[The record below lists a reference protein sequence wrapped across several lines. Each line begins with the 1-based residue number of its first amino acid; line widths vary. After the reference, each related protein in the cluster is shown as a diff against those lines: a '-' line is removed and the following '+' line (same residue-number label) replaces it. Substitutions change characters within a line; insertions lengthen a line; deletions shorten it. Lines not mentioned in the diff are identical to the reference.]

1 LNANELSLA
10 FIFKKYYPIW
20 MKKPKVLKRVKK
32 VELNQQGSFRT
43 LSGVE
48 HFAAVWDEP
57 KLRHLLRRTLFG
69 FKQDD
74 FTSWKGKSMAE
85 VVQLLLSPSPTPLP
99 PVNNYNDT
107 NFSDPTVPAGQTWVN
122 APYDGNANGRRIS
135 SLKSWWLGNLL
146 QQNSSIHEKMTL
158 FWHNHFATEA
168 QDVGDARYMYKYYSL
183 LRKYALGNFKEFVLE
198 ITKDPA
204 MLRYLNG
211 YLNTKTAPDE
221 NYARELQELF
231 TLGKG
236 PLVFYTEADVRAAA
250 RVLTG
255 YTVNA
260 TTISSAFDPNRHDT
274 GNKQFSTYYQNK
286 VILGKTGVNGAKET
300 EELIDM
306 LFLQEETALFLARK
320 LYRFFVY
327 YEIDAATEANVI
339 LPMANLFRASK
350 YEIKPV
356 LELLLSSTH
365 FYDPVNVAGMIKS
378 PLDYCVGLCKEFKM
392 QFPDSTDFANQY
404 LMYDYIRTQAS
415 NMQQNLADPP
425 SVSGWPAYY
434 QAPQFHELWINS
446 DTLPRRNQLMNIL
459 LTSGYTRNG
468 KKIFIDVLT
477 YINALSNPGNPNL
490 LIRDTVAHLCAID
503 LTPEVIQFLKG
514 ILLSGQSTDSY
525 WTDAW
530 TSYKANPINVVAR
543 NMVLSRLNSMFSYL
557 MNLPEYQLS

>member
-1 LNANELSLA
+1 
-10 FIFKKYYPIW
+10 
-20 MKKPKVLKRVKK
+20 MKKPKVLQRSKK
-32 VELNQQGSFRT
+32 VKVSEQGSYRT
-43 LSGVE
+43 LAGLQQ
-48 HFAAVWDEP
+48 FAAAWDEST
-57 KLRHLLRRTLFG
+57 LRHLLRRTLFG

-74 FTSWKGKSMAE
+74 LNALKGKSMAE
-85 VVQLLLSPSPTPLP
+85 VVQLLVTPSQTPLP
-99 PVNNYNDT
+99 PINNYNDA

-122 APYDGNANGRRIS
+122 APYDGNANGRRNT

-146 QQNSSIHEKMTL
+146 QQTSSVHEKMTL
-158 FWHNHFATEA
+158 FWHNHFAVEA
-168 QDVGDARYMYKYYSL
+168 VDVNDARYMYKYYSL
-183 LRKYALGNFKEFVLE
+183 LRKYALGNFKELVLE

-211 YLNTKTAPDE
+211 YQNNKNAPDE

-286 VILGKTGVNGAKET
+286 VILGKTGANGAKET

-306 LFLQEETALFLARK
+306 LFLQDEIALHLCRK

-339 LPMANLFRASK
+339 VPMANLFSAK
-350 YEIKPV
+350 NYEIKPV
-356 LELLLSSTH
+356 LELLFSSTH

-392 QFPDSTDFANQY
+392 QFPDATDFANQY
-404 LMYDYIRTQAS
+404 LMFDYIRTQAS

-425 SVSGWPAYY
+425 SVAGWPAYY

-446 DTLPRRNQLMNIL
+446 DTLPRRNQFMNIL

-477 YINALSNPGNPNL
+477 YVNALPNPGNPNL
-490 LIRDTVAHLCAID
+490 LIRDTVAHLCAIG
-503 LTPEVIQFLKG
+503 LTTEVIQFLKS

-530 TSYKANPINVVAR
+530 TSYKANPTNVVSR

>member
-1 LNANELSLA
+1 
-10 FIFKKYYPIW
+10 
-20 MKKPKVLKRVKK
+20 MKKPKVLQRSKK
-32 VELNQQGSFRT
+32 VKVNEQGSYRT
-43 LSGVE
+43 LAGLQQ
-48 HFAAVWDEP
+48 FAAAWDEST
-57 KLRHLLRRTLFG
+57 LRHLLRRTLFG
-69 FKQDD
+69 FKQEDLNA
-74 FTSWKGKSMAE
+74 WKGKSIAE
-85 VVQLLLSPSPTPLP
+85 VVQLLVSPSQAPLP
-99 PVNNYNDT
+99 PVNNYNDA

-122 APYDGNANGRRIS
+122 APYDGNANGRRNT
-135 SLKSWWLGNLL
+135 SLKSWWLGNLV
-146 QQNSSIHEKMTL
+146 QQNSSVHEKMTL
-158 FWHNHFATEA
+158 FWHNHFAVEA
-168 QDVGDARYMYKYYSL
+168 VDVNDARYMYKYYIL
-183 LRKYALGNFKEFVLE
+183 LRKYALGNFKELVLE
-198 ITKDPA
+198 ITKDPS

-211 YLNTKTAPDE
+211 YQNNKNAPDE

-286 VILGKTGVNGAKET
+286 VILGKTGANGAKET

-306 LFLQEETALFLARK
+306 LFLQQETALYLCRK

-339 LPMANLFRASK
+339 VPMANLFRAK
-350 YEIKPV
+350 NYEVKPV
-356 LELLLSSTH
+356 LELLFSSTH

-378 PLDYCVGLCKEFKM
+378 PLDFCVGLCKEFKM
-392 QFPDSTDFANQY
+392 QFPDSSDFVNQY
-404 LMYDYIRTQAS
+404 LMFDYIRTQAS

-425 SVSGWPAYY
+425 SVAGWPAYY

-446 DTLPRRNQLMNIL
+446 DTLPRRNQFMNIL

-477 YINALSNPGNPNL
+477 YVNALSNPGNPNL
-490 LIRDTVAHLCAID
+490 LIRDTVAHLCAIG
-503 LTPEVIQFLKG
+503 LTAEVIQFLRN

-530 TSYKANPINVVAR
+530 TSYKANPTNVVAR

>member
-1 LNANELSLA
+1 
-10 FIFKKYYPIW
+10 
-20 MKKPKVLKRVKK
+20 MKKPKVLQRSKK
-32 VELNQQGSFRT
+32 VKVSEQGKYRT
-43 LSGVE
+43 LAGLQQ
-48 HFAAVWDEP
+48 FAAAWDEST
-57 KLRHLLRRTLFG
+57 LRHLLRRTLFG
-69 FKQDD
+69 FKQEDINA
-74 FTSWKGKSMAE
+74 WKGKTMAE
-85 VVQLLLSPSPTPLP
+85 VVQLLLSPSPAPLP
-99 PVNNYNDT
+99 PVNNYNDAS
-107 NFSDPTVPAGQTWVN
+107 FSDPTVPAGQTWVN
-122 APYDGNANGRRIS
+122 APYDGNANGRRNS
-135 SLKSWWLGNLL
+135 SLKSWWIGNLI
-146 QQNSSIHEKMTL
+146 QQTSSVHEKMTL

-168 QDVGDARYMYKYYSL
+168 VDVNDARYMYRYYSL
-183 LRKYALGNFKEFVLE
+183 LRKYALGNFKELVLE

-211 YLNTKTAPDE
+211 YQNNKNAPDE

-236 PLVFYTEADVRAAA
+236 PLVFYTEAEVRAAA

-286 VILGKTGVNGAKET
+286 VILGKTGANGAKET

-306 LFLQEETALFLARK
+306 LFLQQETALYLSRK

-339 LPMANLFRASK
+339 LPMANLFRANN
-350 YEIKPV
+350 YEVKPV
-356 LELLLSSTH
+356 LELLFSSTH

-392 QFPDSTDFANQY
+392 QFPDSTDFVNQY

-425 SVSGWPAYY
+425 NVAGWPAYY
-434 QAPQFHELWINS
+434 QAPLFHELWINS
-446 DTLPRRNQLMNIL
+446 DTLPRRNQFMNIL

-477 YINALSNPGNPNL
+477 YVNALSSPGNPNL
-490 LIRDTVAHLCAID
+490 LIRDTVTHLCAIG
-503 LTPEVIQFLKG
+503 LTPEVIQFLKS

-530 TSYKANPINVVAR
+530 TSYKANPTNVVAR

>member
-1 LNANELSLA
+1 
-10 FIFKKYYPIW
+10 
-20 MKKPKVLKRVKK
+20 MKKPKVLQRSKK
-32 VELNQQGSFRT
+32 VNFSKQGNYRT
-43 LSGVE
+43 LAGLQQ
-48 HFAAVWDEP
+48 FAAAWDEST
-57 KLRHLLRRTLFG
+57 LRHLLRRTLFG
-69 FKQDD
+69 FKQEDLNA
-74 FTSWKGKSMAE
+74 WKGKSMAE
-85 VVQLLLSPSPTPLP
+85 VVQLLISPSPSPLP
-99 PVNNYNDT
+99 PVNNYNDA
-107 NFSDPTVPAGQTWVN
+107 NFSDPTVSAGQTWVN
-122 APYDGNANGRRIS
+122 APYDGNANGRRNT
-135 SLKSWWLGNLL
+135 SLKSWWIGNIL
-146 QQNSSIHEKMTL
+146 QQTSSVHEKMTL
-158 FWHNHFATEA
+158 FWHNHFAVEA
-168 QDVGDARYMYKYYSL
+168 VDVNDARYMYRYYNL
-183 LRKYALGNFKEFVLE
+183 LRKYALGNFKELVLE
-198 ITKDPA
+198 VTKDPA

-211 YLNTKTAPDE
+211 YQNNKNAPDE

-286 VILGKTGVNGAKET
+286 VILGKTGANGAKET

-306 LFLQEETALFLARK
+306 LFLQEETALYLCRK
-320 LYRFFVY
+320 FYRFFVY

-339 LPMANLFRASK
+339 LPMANLFRTK
-350 YEIKPV
+350 NYEVKPV
-356 LELLLSSTH
+356 LELLFSSTH

-404 LMYDYIRTQAS
+404 LMFDYIRTQAS

-425 SVSGWPAYY
+425 SVAGWPAYY

-446 DTLPRRNQLMNIL
+446 DTLPRRNQFMNIL

-468 KKIFIDVLT
+468 KKIYIDVLT
-477 YINALSNPGNPNL
+477 YVNALSNPGNPNL
-490 LIRDTVAHLCAID
+490 LIRDTVTHLCAID

-530 TSYKANPINVVAR
+530 TSYKANPTNVVAR

>member
-1 LNANELSLA
+1 
-10 FIFKKYYPIW
+10 
-20 MKKPKVLKRVKK
+20 MKKPKVLQRSKK
-32 VELNQQGSFRT
+32 VKVSEQGKYRT
-43 LSGVE
+43 LAGLQQ
-48 HFAAVWDEP
+48 FAAAWDEYT
-57 KLRHLLRRTLFG
+57 LRHLLRRTLFG
-69 FKQDD
+69 FKQEDINA
-74 FTSWKGKSMAE
+74 WKGKSMAE
-85 VVQLLLSPSPTPLP
+85 VVQLLVSLSPAPLP

-107 NFSDPTVPAGQTWVN
+107 SFSDPTVPAGQTWVN
-122 APYDGNANGRRIS
+122 APYDGNANGRRNS
-135 SLKSWWLGNLL
+135 SLKSWWLGNLI
-146 QQNSSIHEKMTL
+146 QQTSSVHEKMTL

-168 QDVGDARYMYKYYSL
+168 VDVNDARYMYRYYSL
-183 LRKYALGNFKEFVLE
+183 LRKYALGNFKELVLE

-211 YLNTKTAPDE
+211 YQNNKNAPDE

-255 YTVNA
+255 YTVNS

-274 GNKQFSTYYQNK
+274 GNKQFSTFYQNK
-286 VILGKTGVNGAKET
+286 VILGKTGANGAKET

-306 LFLQEETALFLARK
+306 LFLQPETALYLSRK

-339 LPMANLFRASK
+339 LPMANLFRVK
-350 YEIKPV
+350 NYEVKPV
-356 LELLLSSTH
+356 LELLFSSTH

-404 LMYDYIRTQAS
+404 LMFDYIRTQSS

-425 SVSGWPAYY
+425 SVAGWPAYY

-446 DTLPRRNQLMNIL
+446 DTLPRRNQFMNIL

-477 YINALSNPGNPNL
+477 YVNALSSPGNPNL
-490 LIRDTVAHLCAID
+490 LIRDTVTHLCAID

-530 TSYKANPINVVAR
+530 TSYKANPTNVVAR

>member
-1 LNANELSLA
+1 
-10 FIFKKYYPIW
+10 
-20 MKKPKVLKRVKK
+20 MKKPKVLQRSKK
-32 VELNQQGSFRT
+32 VNFNEQGSFRT
-43 LSGVE
+43 LAGLQQ
-48 HFAAVWDEP
+48 FAAAWDEST
-57 KLRHLLRRTLFG
+57 LRHLLRRTLFG
-69 FKQDD
+69 FKQEDLNA
-74 FTSWKGKSMAE
+74 WKGKSMAE
-85 VVQLLLSPSPTPLP
+85 VVQLLVSPSPAPLP

-107 NFSDPTVPAGQTWVN
+107 SFSDPTVPAGQTWVN
-122 APYDGNANGRRIS
+122 APYDGNANGRRNS

-146 QQNSSIHEKMTL
+146 QQTSSVHEKMTL

-168 QDVGDARYMYKYYSL
+168 ADVNDARYMYRYYSL
-183 LRKYALGNFKEFVLE
+183 LRKYALGNFKELVLE

-211 YLNTKTAPDE
+211 YQNNKNAPDE

-255 YTVNA
+255 YTVNT

-274 GNKQFSTYYQNK
+274 GNKQFSTFYQNK
-286 VILGKTGVNGAKET
+286 VILGKTGATGAKET

-306 LFLQEETALFLARK
+306 LFLQPETALYLSRK

-339 LPMANLFRASK
+339 LPMANLFRAK
-350 YEIKPV
+350 NYEVKPV
-356 LELLLSSTH
+356 LELLFSSTH

-392 QFPDSTDFANQY
+392 QFPDSSDFANQY
-404 LMYDYIRTQAS
+404 LMFDYIRTQSS

-425 SVSGWPAYY
+425 SVAGWPAYY

-446 DTLPRRNQLMNIL
+446 DTLPRRNQFMNIL

-477 YINALSNPGNPNL
+477 YVNALSSPGNPNL
-490 LIRDTVAHLCAID
+490 LIRDTVTHLCAID

-530 TSYKANPINVVAR
+530 TSYKANPTNVVAR

>member
-1 LNANELSLA
+1 
-10 FIFKKYYPIW
+10 
-20 MKKPKVLKRVKK
+20 MKKPKVLQRSKK
-32 VELNQQGSFRT
+32 VKVSEQGKYRT
-43 LSGVE
+43 LAGLQQ
-48 HFAAVWDEP
+48 FAASWDEST
-57 KLRHLLRRTLFG
+57 LRHLLRRTLFG
-69 FKQDD
+69 FKQEDINA
-74 FTSWKGKSMAE
+74 WKGKSMAE
-85 VVQLLLSPSPTPLP
+85 VVQLLLSPSPAPLP
-99 PVNNYNDT
+99 PVNNYNDAS
-107 NFSDPTVPAGQTWVN
+107 FSDPTVPAGQTWVN
-122 APYDGNANGRRIS
+122 APYDGNANGRRNS
-135 SLKSWWLGNLL
+135 SLKSWWIGNLI
-146 QQNSSIHEKMTL
+146 QQTSSVHEKMTL

-168 QDVGDARYMYKYYSL
+168 VDVNDARYMYRYYSL
-183 LRKYALGNFKEFVLE
+183 LRKYALGNFKELVLE

-211 YLNTKTAPDE
+211 YQNNKNAPDE

-286 VILGKTGVNGAKET
+286 VILGKTGANGAKET

-306 LFLQEETALFLARK
+306 LFLQQETALYLSRK

-339 LPMANLFRASK
+339 LPMANLFRANN
-350 YEIKPV
+350 YEVKPV
-356 LELLLSSTH
+356 LELLFSSMH
-365 FYDPVNVAGMIKS
+365 FYDPVNLAGMIKS

-404 LMYDYIRTQAS
+404 LMFDYIRTQSS

-425 SVSGWPAYY
+425 SVAGWPAYY
-434 QAPQFHELWINS
+434 QSPLFHELWINS
-446 DTLPRRNQLMNIL
+446 DTLPRRNQFMNVL
-459 LTSGYTRNG
+459 LTSGYTRNS

-477 YINALSNPGNPNL
+477 YVNALSNPGNPNL
-490 LIRDTVAHLCAID
+490 LIRDTVAHLCAIG
-503 LTPEVIQFLKG
+503 LTPEVIQFLKS

-530 TSYKANPINVVAR
+530 TSYKANPTNVVAR

>member
-1 LNANELSLA
+1 
-10 FIFKKYYPIW
+10 
-20 MKKPKVLKRVKK
+20 MKKTKVLQRSKK
-32 VELNQQGSFRT
+32 VNFSEQGRFRT
-43 LSGVE
+43 LAGLQQ
-48 HFAAVWDEP
+48 FAAAWDEST
-57 KLRHLLRRTLFG
+57 LRHLLRRTLFG
-69 FKQDD
+69 FKQEDLNA
-74 FTSWKGKSMAE
+74 WKGKSMTE
-85 VVQLLLSPSPTPLP
+85 VVQLLVSPSQAPLP
-99 PVNNYNDT
+99 PVNNYNDAS
-107 NFSDPTVPAGQTWVN
+107 FSDPTVPAGQTWVN
-122 APYDGNANGRRIS
+122 APYDGNANGRRNS

-146 QQNSSIHEKMTL
+146 QQTSSVHEKMTL
-158 FWHNHFATEA
+158 FWHNHFAVEA
-168 QDVGDARYMYKYYSL
+168 VDVNDARYMYQYYSL
-183 LRKYALGNFKEFVLE
+183 LRKYALGNFKELVLE

-211 YLNTKTAPDE
+211 YQNNKNAPDE

-286 VILGKTGVNGAKET
+286 VILGKTGANGAKET

-306 LFLQEETALFLARK
+306 LFLQEETALYLCRK

-339 LPMANLFRASK
+339 LPMANLFRAK
-350 YEIKPV
+350 NYEVKPV
-356 LELLLSSTH
+356 LELLFSSTH

-404 LMYDYIRTQAS
+404 LMFDYIRTQSS

-425 SVSGWPAYY
+425 SVAGWPAYY

-446 DTLPRRNQLMNIL
+446 DTLPRRNQFMNIL

-477 YINALSNPGNPNL
+477 YVNALSNPGNPNL
-490 LIRDTVAHLCAID
+490 LIRDTVTHLCAID

-530 TSYKANPINVVAR
+530 TSYKANPTNVVAR

>member
-1 LNANELSLA
+1 
-10 FIFKKYYPIW
+10 
-20 MKKPKVLKRVKK
+20 MKKPKVLQRSKK
-32 VELNQQGSFRT
+32 VKTGEQGKYRT
-43 LSGVE
+43 LAGMQQ
-48 HFAAVWDEP
+48 FAAAWDEST
-57 KLRHLLRRTLFG
+57 LRHLLRRTLFG
-69 FKQDD
+69 FKQEDINA
-74 FTSWKGKSMAE
+74 FKGRSMAE
-85 VVQLLLSPSPTPLP
+85 VVQLLVSPSPAPLP
-99 PVNNYNDT
+99 PVNNYNDS

-122 APYDGNANGRRIS
+122 APYDGNANGRRNS
-135 SLKSWWLGNLL
+135 SLKSWWIGNLI
-146 QQNSSIHEKMTL
+146 QQTSSVHEKMTL
-158 FWHNHFATEA
+158 FWHNHFAIESV
-168 QDVGDARYMYKYYSL
+168 DVNDARYMYRYYSL
-183 LRKYALGNFKEFVLE
+183 LRKYALGNFKELVLE

-211 YLNTKTAPDE
+211 YQNNKNAPDE

-236 PLVFYTEADVRAAA
+236 PLVFYTEADVKAAA

-286 VILGKTGVNGAKET
+286 VILGKTGANGAKET

-306 LFLQEETALFLARK
+306 LFLQQETALYLCRK

-339 LPMANLFRASK
+339 LPMANLFRAK
-350 YEIKPV
+350 NYEVKPV

-392 QFPDSTDFANQY
+392 QFPDSTDFANHY
-404 LMYDYIRTQAS
+404 LMFDYIRTQSS

-425 SVSGWPAYY
+425 SVAGWPAYY

-446 DTLPRRNQLMNIL
+446 DTLPRRNQFMNNL

-477 YINALSNPGNPNL
+477 YVNALSNPGNPNL
-490 LIRDTVAHLCAID
+490 LIRDTVTHLCAIG
-503 LTPEVIQFLKG
+503 LTQEVIQFLKS
-514 ILLSGQSTDSY
+514 ILLSGQSNDSY

-530 TSYKANPINVVAR
+530 ISYKANPTNVVAR

>member
-1 LNANELSLA
+1 
-10 FIFKKYYPIW
+10 
-20 MKKPKVLKRVKK
+20 
-32 VELNQQGSFRT
+32 
-43 LSGVE
+43 
-48 HFAAVWDEP
+48 
-57 KLRHLLRRTLFG
+57 
-69 FKQDD
+69 
-74 FTSWKGKSMAE
+74 
-85 VVQLLLSPSPTPLP
+85 
-99 PVNNYNDT
+99 
-107 NFSDPTVPAGQTWVN
+107 
-122 APYDGNANGRRIS
+122 
-135 SLKSWWLGNLL
+135 
-146 QQNSSIHEKMTL
+146 
-158 FWHNHFATEA
+158 
-168 QDVGDARYMYKYYSL
+168 MYRYYSL
-183 LRKYALGNFKEFVLE
+183 LRKYALGNFKQLVLE

-211 YLNTKTAPDE
+211 YQNNKNAPDE

-286 VILGKTGVNGAKET
+286 VILGKTGANGAKET

-306 LFLQEETALFLARK
+306 LFLQEETALYLCRK

-339 LPMANLFRASK
+339 LPMANLFRAK
-350 YEIKPV
+350 NYEVKPV
-356 LELLLSSTH
+356 LELLFSSTH

-392 QFPDSTDFANQY
+392 QFPDSSDFANQY
-404 LMYDYIRTQAS
+404 LMFDYIRTQSS

-425 SVSGWPAYY
+425 SVAGWPAYY

-446 DTLPRRNQLMNIL
+446 DTLPRRNQFMNIL

-477 YINALSNPGNPNL
+477 YVNALSNPGNPNL
-490 LIRDTVAHLCAID
+490 LIRDTVTHLCAID

-530 TSYKANPINVVAR
+530 TSYKANPTNVVAR

>member
-1 LNANELSLA
+1 
-10 FIFKKYYPIW
+10 
-20 MKKPKVLKRVKK
+20 MKKPKVLQRSKK
-32 VELNQQGSFRT
+32 VKVSEQGKYRT
-43 LSGVE
+43 LAGLQQ
-48 HFAAVWDEP
+48 FAAAWDEST
-57 KLRHLLRRTLFG
+57 LRHLLRRTLFG

-74 FTSWKGKSMAE
+74 INAWKGKTMAE
-85 VVQLLLSPSPTPLP
+85 VVQLLLSPSLAPLP

-107 NFSDPTVPAGQTWVN
+107 SFSDPTVPAGQTWVN
-122 APYDGNANGRRIS
+122 APYDGNANGRRNS
-135 SLKSWWLGNLL
+135 SLKSWWIGNLI
-146 QQNSSIHEKMTL
+146 QQTSSVHEKMTL

-168 QDVGDARYMYKYYSL
+168 VDVNDARYMYRYYSL
-183 LRKYALGNFKEFVLE
+183 LRKYALGNFKELVLE

-211 YLNTKTAPDE
+211 YQNNKNAPDE

-236 PLVFYTEADVRAAA
+236 TLVFYTEADVRAAA

-286 VILGKTGVNGAKET
+286 VILGKTGANGAKET

-306 LFLQEETALFLARK
+306 LFLQPETALYLSRK

-339 LPMANLFRASK
+339 LPMANLFRAK
-350 YEIKPV
+350 NYEVKPV
-356 LELLLSSTH
+356 LELLFSSTH

-404 LMYDYIRTQAS
+404 LMFDYIRTQSS

-425 SVSGWPAYY
+425 SVAGWPAYY
-434 QAPQFHELWINS
+434 QSPLFHELWINS
-446 DTLPRRNQLMNIL
+446 DTLPRRNQFMNIL

-477 YINALSNPGNPNL
+477 YVNALSSPGNPNL
-490 LIRDTVAHLCAID
+490 LIRDTVTHLCAIG
-503 LTPEVIQFLKG
+503 LTAEVIQFLKS

-530 TSYKANPINVVAR
+530 TSYKANPTNVVAR

>member
-1 LNANELSLA
+1 
-10 FIFKKYYPIW
+10 

-32 VELNQQGSFRT
+32 VKFNPQGSFRT
-43 LSGVE
+43 LAGVE
-48 HFAAVWDEP
+48 QYAAVWNES

-69 FKQDD
+69 FKQED
-74 FTSWKGKSMAE
+74 FDSWKSKSMAE
-85 VVQLLLSPSPTPLP
+85 VVQLLIRTSPAPLP

-122 APYDGNANGRRIS
+122 APYDGNANGRRNS

-158 FWHNHFATEA
+158 FWHNHFATESA
-168 QDVGDARYMYKYYSL
+168 DVGDARYMYRYYSL
-183 LRKYALGNFKEFVLE
+183 LRKYALGNFKDLVLE

-250 RVLTG
+250 RVMTG

-306 LFLQEETALFLARK
+306 LFLQEETALYLSRK

-339 LPMANLFRASK
+339 VPMANLFRASS
-350 YEIKPV
+350 YEIRPV
-356 LELLLSSTH
+356 LELLFKSTH
-365 FYDPVNVAGMIKS
+365 FYDPVNVAGLIKS
-378 PLDYCVGLCKEFKM
+378 PLDYCVGLCKEFKI
-392 QFPDSTDFANQY
+392 QFPDSADFANQY

-446 DTLPRRNQLMNIL
+446 DTLPRRNQFMNIL

-468 KKIFIDVLT
+468 KKIVIDVLP
-477 YINALSNPGNPNL
+477 YIHALSDPGNPNL
-490 LIRDTVAHLCAID
+490 LIRDTVAHLCAIE
-503 LTPEVIQFLKG
+503 LTTEVIQFLKG

-530 TSYKANPINVVAR
+530 TSYKANPNNTVTR
-543 NMVLSRLNSMFSYL
+543 NMVVSRLNSMFSYL
-557 MNLPEYQLS
+557 LNLPEYQLS

>member
-1 LNANELSLA
+1 
-10 FIFKKYYPIW
+10 
-20 MKKPKVLKRVKK
+20 MKKPKVLQRFKK
-32 VELNQQGSFRT
+32 VNFNEQGSFRT
-43 LSGVE
+43 LAGLQQ
-48 HFAAVWDEP
+48 FAAAWDEST
-57 KLRHLLRRTLFG
+57 LRHLLRRTLFG
-69 FKQDD
+69 FKQEDLNA
-74 FTSWKGKSMAE
+74 WKGKNMAE
-85 VVQLLLSPSPTPLP
+85 VVQLLVSPSQAPLP
-99 PVNNYNDT
+99 PVNNYNDAS
-107 NFSDPTVPAGQTWVN
+107 FSDPTVPAGQTWVN
-122 APYDGNANGRRIS
+122 APYDGNANGRRNS

-146 QQNSSIHEKMTL
+146 QQTSSVHEKMTL
-158 FWHNHFATEA
+158 FWHNHFAVEA
-168 QDVGDARYMYKYYSL
+168 VDVNDARYMYQYYSL
-183 LRKYALGNFKEFVLE
+183 LRKYALGNFKELVLE

-211 YLNTKTAPDE
+211 YQNNKNAPDE

-286 VILGKTGVNGAKET
+286 VILGKTGANGAKET

-306 LFLQEETALFLARK
+306 LFLQEETALYLCRK

-339 LPMANLFRASK
+339 LPMANLFRVK
-350 YEIKPV
+350 NYEVKPV
-356 LELLLSSTH
+356 LELLFSSTH

-404 LMYDYIRTQAS
+404 LMFDYIRTQSS

-425 SVSGWPAYY
+425 SVAGWPAYY

-446 DTLPRRNQLMNIL
+446 DTLPRRNQFMNIL

-477 YINALSNPGNPNL
+477 YVNALSNPGNPNL
-490 LIRDTVAHLCAID
+490 LIRDTVTHLCAID

-530 TSYKANPINVVAR
+530 TSYKANPTNVVAR

>member
-1 LNANELSLA
+1 
-10 FIFKKYYPIW
+10 
-20 MKKPKVLKRVKK
+20 MKKPKVLQRSKK
-32 VELNQQGSFRT
+32 VKVSEQGKYRT
-43 LSGVE
+43 LAGLQQ
-48 HFAAVWDEP
+48 FAASWDEST
-57 KLRHLLRRTLFG
+57 LRHLLRRTLFG
-69 FKQDD
+69 FKQEDINA
-74 FTSWKGKSMAE
+74 WKGKSMAE
-85 VVQLLLSPSPTPLP
+85 VVQLLLSPSPAPLP
-99 PVNNYNDT
+99 PVNNYNDAS
-107 NFSDPTVPAGQTWVN
+107 FSDPTVPAGQTWVN
-122 APYDGNANGRRIS
+122 APYDGNANGRRNS
-135 SLKSWWLGNLL
+135 SLKSWWIGNLI
-146 QQNSSIHEKMTL
+146 QQTSSMHEKMTL

-168 QDVGDARYMYKYYSL
+168 VDVNDARYMYRYYSL
-183 LRKYALGNFKEFVLE
+183 LRKYALGNFKELVLE

-211 YLNTKTAPDE
+211 YQNNKNAPDE

-286 VILGKTGVNGAKET
+286 VILGKTGANGAKET

-306 LFLQEETALFLARK
+306 LFLQQETALYLSRK

-339 LPMANLFRASK
+339 LPMANLFRANN
-350 YEIKPV
+350 YEVKPV
-356 LELLLSSTH
+356 LELLFSSTH

-404 LMYDYIRTQAS
+404 LMFDYIRTQSS

-425 SVSGWPAYY
+425 SVAGWPAYY
-434 QAPQFHELWINS
+434 QSPLFHELWINS
-446 DTLPRRNQLMNIL
+446 DTLPRRNQFMNVL
-459 LTSGYTRNG
+459 LTSGYTRNS

-477 YINALSNPGNPNL
+477 YVNALSNPGNPNL
-490 LIRDTVAHLCAID
+490 LIRDTVAHLCAIG
-503 LTPEVIQFLKG
+503 LTPEVIQFLKS

-530 TSYKANPINVVAR
+530 TSYKANPTNVVAR

>member
-1 LNANELSLA
+1 
-10 FIFKKYYPIW
+10 
-20 MKKPKVLKRVKK
+20 MKKPKVLQRSKK
-32 VELNQQGSFRT
+32 VKVSEQGKYRT
-43 LSGVE
+43 LAGLQQ
-48 HFAAVWDEP
+48 FAASWDEST
-57 KLRHLLRRTLFG
+57 LRHLLRRTLFG
-69 FKQDD
+69 FKQEDINA
-74 FTSWKGKSMAE
+74 WKGKSMAE
-85 VVQLLLSPSPTPLP
+85 VVQLLLSPSPAPLP
-99 PVNNYNDT
+99 PVNNYNDAS
-107 NFSDPTVPAGQTWVN
+107 FSDPTVPAGQTWVN
-122 APYDGNANGRRIS
+122 APYDGNANGRRNS
-135 SLKSWWLGNLL
+135 SLKSWWIGNLI
-146 QQNSSIHEKMTL
+146 QQTSSMHEKMTL

-168 QDVGDARYMYKYYSL
+168 VDVNDARYMYRYYSL
-183 LRKYALGNFKEFVLE
+183 LRKYALGNFKELVLE

-211 YLNTKTAPDE
+211 YQNNKNAPDE

-286 VILGKTGVNGAKET
+286 VILGKTGANGAKET

-306 LFLQEETALFLARK
+306 LFLQPETALYLSRK

-339 LPMANLFRASK
+339 LPMANLFRANN
-350 YEIKPV
+350 YEVKPV
-356 LELLLSSTH
+356 LELLFSSMH
-365 FYDPVNVAGMIKS
+365 FYDPVNLAGMIKS

-404 LMYDYIRTQAS
+404 LMFDYIRTQSS

-425 SVSGWPAYY
+425 SVAGWPAYY
-434 QAPQFHELWINS
+434 QSPLFHELWINS
-446 DTLPRRNQLMNIL
+446 DTLPRRNQFMNVL
-459 LTSGYTRNG
+459 LTSGYTRNS

-477 YINALSNPGNPNL
+477 YVNALSNPGNPNL
-490 LIRDTVAHLCAID
+490 LIRDTVAHLCAIG
-503 LTPEVIQFLKG
+503 LTPEVIQFLKS

-530 TSYKANPINVVAR
+530 TSYKANPTNVVAR

>member
-1 LNANELSLA
+1 
-10 FIFKKYYPIW
+10 

-32 VELNQQGSFRT
+32 VELNPQGNYRT

-48 HFAAVWDEP
+48 HFAAVWDES

-69 FKQDD
+69 FKQED
-74 FTSWKGKSMAE
+74 FTAWKGKSLAE
-85 VVQLLLSPSPTPLP
+85 AVQLLVSSSPSPLP
-99 PVNNYNDT
+99 PVNNYNDSS
-107 NFSDPTVPAGQTWVN
+107 FSDPTVPAGQTWVN
-122 APYDGNANGRRIS
+122 APYDGNANGRRNS

-146 QQNSSIHEKMTL
+146 QQTSSIHEKMTL

-168 QDVGDARYMYKYYSL
+168 ADVGDARYMYRYYSL

-211 YLNTKTAPDE
+211 YQNNKNAPDE

-236 PLVFYTEADVRAAA
+236 PLVFYTEADVRVAA

-260 TTISSAFDPNRHDT
+260 TTISSSFDPNRHDT
-274 GNKQFSTYYQNK
+274 GNKQFSAYYQNK
-286 VILGKTGVNGAKET
+286 VILGKTGVNGSKET

-306 LFLQEETALFLARK
+306 LFLQDETALYLSRK

-339 LPMANLFRASK
+339 APMANLFRASK

-425 SVSGWPAYY
+425 TVSGWPAYY

-477 YINALSNPGNPNL
+477 YVNALSNPGNPNL
-490 LIRDTVAHLCAID
+490 LISDTVAHLCAID

-530 TSYKANPINVVAR
+530 TSYKANPTNTVTR
-543 NMVLSRLNSMFSYL
+543 NMVVSRLNSMFSYL
-557 MNLPEYQLS
+557 LNLPEYQLS

>member
-1 LNANELSLA
+1 
-10 FIFKKYYPIW
+10 

-32 VELNQQGSFRT
+32 VELNPQGNYRT

-48 HFAAVWDEP
+48 HFAAVWDES

-69 FKQDD
+69 FKQED
-74 FTSWKGKSMAE
+74 FTTCKGKSMAE
-85 VVQLLLSPSPTPLP
+85 VVQLLLSPSPAPLP

-122 APYDGNANGRRIS
+122 APYDGNANGRRNS
-135 SLKSWWLGNLL
+135 SLKSWWLGNLI

-168 QDVGDARYMYKYYSL
+168 ADVGDARYMYRYYSL
-183 LRKYALGNFKEFVLE
+183 LRKYALGNFKELVLE

-236 PLVFYTEADVRAAA
+236 PLVFYTEADVRSAA

-274 GNKQFSTYYQNK
+274 GNKQFSAYYQNK

-306 LFLQEETALFLARK
+306 LFLQEETALYMSRR

-339 LPMANLFRASK
+339 VPMANLFRASK

-365 FYDPVNVAGMIKS
+365 FYDPVNAAGMIKS
-378 PLDYCVGLCKEFKM
+378 PLDYCVGLCKEFNM
-392 QFPDSTDFANQY
+392 QFPDSAEFANRY

-415 NMQQNLADPP
+415 NMQQNLGDPP

-446 DTLPRRNQLMNIL
+446 DTLPRRNQFMNVL

-477 YINALSNPGNPNL
+477 YVNALPNPGNPNL
-490 LIRDTVAHLCAID
+490 LIRDTVAHLCAIE
-503 LTPEVIQFLKG
+503 LTTEVIQFLKS

-530 TSYKANPINVVAR
+530 TSYKANPNNTVIR

-557 MNLPEYQLS
+557 LNLPEYQLS

>member
-74 FTSWKGKSMAE
+74 FISWKGKSMAE
-85 VVQLLLSPSPTPLP
+85 VVQLLLSSSPAPLP

-122 APYDGNANGRRIS
+122 APYDGNANGRRNS

-339 LPMANLFRASK
+339 VPMANLFRASK

-530 TSYKANPINVVAR
+530 TSYKANPSNTVTR
-543 NMVLSRLNSMFSYL
+543 NMVVSRLNSMFSYL
-557 MNLPEYQLS
+557 LNLPEYQLS

>member
-1 LNANELSLA
+1 
-10 FIFKKYYPIW
+10 
-20 MKKPKVLKRVKK
+20 MKKPKVLQRSKK
-32 VELNQQGSFRT
+32 VKVSEQGKYRT
-43 LSGVE
+43 LAGLQQ
-48 HFAAVWDEP
+48 FAAAWDEYT
-57 KLRHLLRRTLFG
+57 LRHLLRRTLFG
-69 FKQDD
+69 FKQEDINA
-74 FTSWKGKSMAE
+74 WKGKSMAE
-85 VVQLLLSPSPTPLP
+85 VVQLLVSLSPAPLP

-107 NFSDPTVPAGQTWVN
+107 SFSDPTVPAGQTWVN
-122 APYDGNANGRRIS
+122 APYDGNANGRRNS
-135 SLKSWWLGNLL
+135 SLKSWWLGNLI
-146 QQNSSIHEKMTL
+146 QQTSSVHEKMTL

-168 QDVGDARYMYKYYSL
+168 LDVNDARYMYRYYSL
-183 LRKYALGNFKEFVLE
+183 LRKYALGNFKELVLE

-211 YLNTKTAPDE
+211 YQNNKNAPDE

-255 YTVNA
+255 YTVNS

-274 GNKQFSTYYQNK
+274 GNKQFSTFYQNK
-286 VILGKTGVNGAKET
+286 VILGKTGANGAKET

-306 LFLQEETALFLARK
+306 LFLQPETALYLSRK

-327 YEIDAATEANVI
+327 YEIDATTEANVI
-339 LPMANLFRASK
+339 LPMANLFRSK
-350 YEIKPV
+350 NYEVKPV
-356 LELLLSSTH
+356 LELLFSSTH

-404 LMYDYIRTQAS
+404 LMFDYIRTQSS

-425 SVSGWPAYY
+425 SVAGWPAYY

-446 DTLPRRNQLMNIL
+446 DTLPRRNQFMNIL

-477 YINALSNPGNPNL
+477 YVNALSSPGNPNL
-490 LIRDTVAHLCAID
+490 LIRDTVTHLCAID

-530 TSYKANPINVVAR
+530 TSYKANPTNVVAR

>member
-1 LNANELSLA
+1 
-10 FIFKKYYPIW
+10 
-20 MKKPKVLKRVKK
+20 MKKPKVLQRSKK
-32 VELNQQGSFRT
+32 VKTGEQGKYRT
-43 LSGVE
+43 LAGMQQ
-48 HFAAVWDEP
+48 FAAAWDEST
-57 KLRHLLRRTLFG
+57 LRHLLRRTLFG
-69 FKQDD
+69 FKQEDINA
-74 FTSWKGKSMAE
+74 FKGKSMAE
-85 VVQLLLSPSPTPLP
+85 VVQLLVSPSPAPLP
-99 PVNNYNDT
+99 PVNNYNDS

-122 APYDGNANGRRIS
+122 APYDGNANGRRNS
-135 SLKSWWLGNLL
+135 SLKSWWIGNLI
-146 QQNSSIHEKMTL
+146 QQTSSVHEKMTL
-158 FWHNHFATEA
+158 FWHNHFAIESV
-168 QDVGDARYMYKYYSL
+168 DVNDARYMYRYYSL
-183 LRKYALGNFKEFVLE
+183 LRKYALGNFKELVLE

-211 YLNTKTAPDE
+211 YQNNKNAPDE

-236 PLVFYTEADVRAAA
+236 PLVFYTEADVKAAA

-286 VILGKTGVNGAKET
+286 VILGKTGANGAKET

-306 LFLQEETALFLARK
+306 LFLQQETALYLCRK

-339 LPMANLFRASK
+339 LPMANLFRAK
-350 YEIKPV
+350 NYEVKPV

-392 QFPDSTDFANQY
+392 QFPDSTDFANHY
-404 LMYDYIRTQAS
+404 LMFDYIRTQSS

-425 SVSGWPAYY
+425 SVAGWPAYY

-446 DTLPRRNQLMNIL
+446 DTLPRRNQFMNNL

-477 YINALSNPGNPNL
+477 YVNALSNPGNPNL
-490 LIRDTVAHLCAID
+490 LIRDTVTHLCAIG
-503 LTPEVIQFLKG
+503 LTQEVIQFLKS
-514 ILLSGQSTDSY
+514 ILLSGQSNDSY

-530 TSYKANPINVVAR
+530 ISYKANPTNVVAR

>member
-1 LNANELSLA
+1 
-10 FIFKKYYPIW
+10 
-20 MKKPKVLKRVKK
+20 MKKPKVLQRSKK
-32 VELNQQGSFRT
+32 VKTGEQGKYRT
-43 LSGVE
+43 LAGMQQ
-48 HFAAVWDEP
+48 FDAAWDEST
-57 KLRHLLRRTLFG
+57 LRHLLRRTLFG
-69 FKQDD
+69 FKQEDINA
-74 FTSWKGKSMAE
+74 FKGRSMAE
-85 VVQLLLSPSPTPLP
+85 VVQLLVSPSPAPLP
-99 PVNNYNDT
+99 PVNNYNDS

-122 APYDGNANGRRIS
+122 APYDGNANGRRNN
-135 SLKSWWLGNLL
+135 SLKSWWIGNLI
-146 QQNSSIHEKMTL
+146 QQTSSVHEKMTL
-158 FWHNHFATEA
+158 FWHNHFAIESV
-168 QDVGDARYMYKYYSL
+168 DVNDARYMYRYYSL
-183 LRKYALGNFKEFVLE
+183 LRKYALGNFKDLVLE
-198 ITKDPA
+198 ITRDPA

-211 YLNTKTAPDE
+211 YQNNKNAPDE

-236 PLVFYTEADVRAAA
+236 PLVFYTEADVKAAA
-250 RVLTG
+250 RVLSG

-286 VILGKTGVNGAKET
+286 VILGKTGANGAKET

-306 LFLQEETALFLARK
+306 LFLQQETALYLCRK

-339 LPMANLFRASK
+339 LPMANLFRLK
-350 YEIKPV
+350 NYEVKPV

-392 QFPDSTDFANQY
+392 QFPDSTDFANHY
-404 LMYDYIRTQAS
+404 LMFDYIRTQSS

-425 SVSGWPAYY
+425 SVAGWPAYY

-446 DTLPRRNQLMNIL
+446 DTLPRRNQFMNIL

-477 YINALSNPGNPNL
+477 YVNALSNPGNPNL
-490 LIRDTVAHLCAID
+490 LIRDTVTHLCAIG
-503 LTPEVIQFLKG
+503 LTQEVIQFLKS

-530 TSYKANPINVVAR
+530 TSYKANPTNVVAR

>member
-1 LNANELSLA
+1 
-10 FIFKKYYPIW
+10 
-20 MKKPKVLKRVKK
+20 MKKPKVLQRSKK
-32 VELNQQGSFRT
+32 VKVSEQGKYRT
-43 LSGVE
+43 LAGLQQ
-48 HFAAVWDEP
+48 FAAAWDEST
-57 KLRHLLRRTLFG
+57 LRHLLRRTLFG
-69 FKQDD
+69 FKQEDINA
-74 FTSWKGKSMAE
+74 WKGKTMAE
-85 VVQLLLSPSPTPLP
+85 VVQLLLSPSPAPLP

-107 NFSDPTVPAGQTWVN
+107 SFSDPTVPAGQTWVN
-122 APYDGNANGRRIS
+122 APYDGNANGRRNS
-135 SLKSWWLGNLL
+135 SLKSWWIGNLI
-146 QQNSSIHEKMTL
+146 QQTSSVHEKMTL

-168 QDVGDARYMYKYYSL
+168 VDVNDARYMYRYYSL
-183 LRKYALGNFKEFVLE
+183 LRKYALGNFKELVLE

-211 YLNTKTAPDE
+211 YQNNKNAPDE

-286 VILGKTGVNGAKET
+286 VILGKTGANGAKET

-306 LFLQEETALFLARK
+306 LFLQPETALYLSRK

-339 LPMANLFRASK
+339 LPMANLFRAK
-350 YEIKPV
+350 NYEVKPV
-356 LELLLSSTH
+356 LELLFSSTH

-404 LMYDYIRTQAS
+404 LMFDYIRTQSS

-425 SVSGWPAYY
+425 SVAGWPAYY

-446 DTLPRRNQLMNIL
+446 DTLPRRNQFMNVL

-477 YINALSNPGNPNL
+477 YVNVLPNPGNPNL
-490 LIRDTVAHLCAID
+490 LIQDTVAHLCAIG
-503 LTPEVIQFLKG
+503 LTPEVIQFLKS

-530 TSYKANPINVVAR
+530 TSYKANPTNVVAR

>member
-1 LNANELSLA
+1 
-10 FIFKKYYPIW
+10 
-20 MKKPKVLKRVKK
+20 MKKPKLLQRSKRIKFSG
-32 VELNQQGSFRT
+32 QGSFRT
-43 LSGVE
+43 LAGLQQ
-48 HFAAVWDEP
+48 FAAAWDEST
-57 KLRHLLRRTLFG
+57 LRHLLRRTLFG
-69 FKQDD
+69 FKQEDL
-74 FTSWKGKSMAE
+74 TAWKGKSMAE
-85 VVQLLLSPSPTPLP
+85 VVQLLVSPSQSPLP
-99 PVNNYNDT
+99 PINNYNDA

-122 APYDGNANGRRIS
+122 APYDGNANGRRNT
-135 SLKSWWLGNLL
+135 SLKSWWLGNLV
-146 QQNSSIHEKMTL
+146 QQNSSVHEKMTL
-158 FWHNHFATEA
+158 FWHNHFAVEA
-168 QDVGDARYMYKYYSL
+168 VDVNDARYMYRYYTL
-183 LRKYALGNFKEFVLE
+183 LRKYALGNFKELVLE

-211 YLNTKTAPDE
+211 YQNNKNAPDE

-286 VILGKTGVNGAKET
+286 VILGKTGANGAKET

-306 LFLQEETALFLARK
+306 LFLQDEIALHLCRK

-339 LPMANLFRASK
+339 LPMANLFRTK
-350 YEIKPV
+350 NYEVKPV
-356 LELLLSSTH
+356 LELLFSSTH

-392 QFPDSTDFANQY
+392 QFPDSSDFANQY
-404 LMYDYIRTQAS
+404 LMFDYIRTQAS

-425 SVSGWPAYY
+425 SVAGWPAYY

-446 DTLPRRNQLMNIL
+446 DTLPRRNQFMNIL

-477 YINALSNPGNPNL
+477 YVNALSNPGNPNL
-490 LIRDTVAHLCAID
+490 LIRDTVAHLCAIG
-503 LTPEVIQFLKG
+503 LTVEVIQFLKS

-530 TSYKANPINVVAR
+530 TSYKANPTNVVAR